1 MNKFLINLSRLL
13 LLGLI
18 IFELLNQFK
27 VLNYPLT
34 FTWLGLILTS
44 TIIWLLLEI
53 ISFYTQK
60 KCGRPI
66 AGLSM
71 LTATAV
77 VYLDALGDIFLFY
90 ARYGFYD
97 QVAHLV
103 GGAAAA
109 AIVYSIIKSLID
121 CQRIKLGLFGQGF
134 FSWMTATFL
143 GVIYELEEYFEDIF
157 TGSHRLGDGMD
168 TANDLFL
175 DIVGGLVI
183 IVIVTFYFKLKSRN
197 SKFKSQVPTK

>member
-1 MNKFLINLSRLL
+1 MNKFLINFSRILL
-13 LLGLI
+13 AGLI
-18 IFELLNQFK
+18 VFELLNQFK

-44 TIIWLLLEI
+44 TITWLLLEI

-66 AGLSM
+66 SGLSM

-90 ARYGFYD
+90 ARYGWYD
-97 QVAHLV
+97 QIAHFI
-103 GGAAAA
+103 GGAAVCG
-109 AIVYSIIKSLID
+109 IVFSVIKSLVD

-134 FSWMTATFL
+134 FSLMTAAFL

-157 TGSHRLGDGMD
+157 TGSHRLGDGLD

-175 DIVGGLVI
+175 DLTGALVI
-183 IVIVTFYFKLKSRN
+183 LILIIFYFYVSGRSR
-197 SKFKSQVPTK
+197 SAD